1 MLHSFQITFVQVE
14 GSYQSPEAAFAAVKN
29 NRQGINP
36 WQTSFLQADKYRSI
50 TAINFLY
57 C

>member
-14 GSYQSPEAAFAAVKN
+14 GSYESPEAAFAAVKN
-29 NRQGINP
+29 NGQGINP